1 MLSFIRP
8 YAPELTAWLKD
19 FGQGASNYDANGHFA
34 RIAPV
39 FNAFR
44 YSGDQ
49 RPTASA
55 SPACRE
61 AACPAS
67 PRAQLTT
74 RCPGS
79 ATQPAAD
86 GSTPWRDVNGNLDCD
101 PRIVP
106 PGP

>member
-1 MLSFIRP
+1 MPDSQRVPGLPGGGVPGF
-8 YAPELTAWLKD
+8 T
-19 FGQGASNYDANGHFA
+19 
-34 RIAPV
+34 
-39 FNAFR
+39 
-44 YSGDQ
+44 SG
-49 RPTASA
+49 
-55 SPACRE
+55 
-61 AACPAS
+61 
-67 PRAQLTT
+67 AQLTT